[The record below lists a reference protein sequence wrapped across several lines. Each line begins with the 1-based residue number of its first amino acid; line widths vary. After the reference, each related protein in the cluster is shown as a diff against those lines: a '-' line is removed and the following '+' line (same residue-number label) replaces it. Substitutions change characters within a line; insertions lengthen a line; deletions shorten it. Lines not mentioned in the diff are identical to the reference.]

1 MSSGQTN
8 TAIDHSNPKTPHAQ
22 LHGVDLLEVNRTLEA
37 STAEERVRWAGE
49 TFGQEVVLSSSFGAQ
64 AAVCLH
70 MATRQLPDIP
80 VILVDT
86 GYLFPETYQFID
98 SLTERLKLN
107 LHIYRAATSPAWQEA
122 RHGKLWEQGLE
133 GITTYNQ
140 MNKVEPMRRAL
151 AELQPKAWLAGLRRQ
166 QSSSRKR
173 LNVLAV
179 DQTYLKIHPI
189 VDWSSKDVYDYL
201 KEHDLPYHPLWHQ
214 GYLSIGDTHTTRR
227 VDEGMTE
234 EEARFFG
241 LKRECGLH
249 ETASSDFSI

>member
-1 MSSGQTN
+1 
-8 TAIDHSNPKTPHAQ
+8 
-22 LHGVDLLEVNRTLEA
+22 LEHKLPFACT
-37 STAEERVRWAGE
+37 W
-49 TFGQEVVLSSSFGAQ
+49 
-64 AAVCLH
+64 
-70 MATRQLPDIP
+70 RQVKSADIP

-98 SLTERLKLN
+98 ELTERLKLN
-107 LHIYRAATSPAWQEA
+107 LKVYRSNISPAWQEA
-122 RHGKLWEQGLE
+122 RYGQLWEKGLE

-151 AELQPKAWLAGLRRQ
+151 KELNPKGWIAGLRRQ
-166 QSSSRKR
+166 QSSSRKK

-179 DQTYLKIHPI
+179 DDTHLKIHPI
-189 VDWSSKDVYDYL
+189 VDWTSKDVYEYL
-201 KEHDLPYHPLWHQ
+201 KKYDLPYHPLWHQ
-214 GYLSIGDTHTTRR
+214 GYLSIGDVHTTKR

-234 EEARFFG
+234 EESRFFG